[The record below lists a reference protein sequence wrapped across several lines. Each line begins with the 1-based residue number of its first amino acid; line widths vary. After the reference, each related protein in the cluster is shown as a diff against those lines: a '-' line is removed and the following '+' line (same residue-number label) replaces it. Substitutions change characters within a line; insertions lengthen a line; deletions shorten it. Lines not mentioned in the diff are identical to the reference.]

1 MIVASLHAQAGKT
14 LLARAMTEYFV
25 LSGKHPVI
33 FDTDFSERRLCAC
46 FPYDAIVVD
55 LNNVRGQMAL
65 FDTLAKP
72 FDETRVVDVTPR
84 SFRRFFNLMR
94 DTDFVAEAR
103 ANRVEPVIL
112 YIVDRNPE
120 SFEEGWELRERFPDC
135 TFVVV
140 GNAFARPPRDST
152 RRTPGYRALDAHDLH
167 MVMPALDAAFAG
179 VIEDPGL
186 SLSDLIR
193 QPLSL
198 GRSPRARG
206 DISFEAHAAVRAW
219 LVRMFQEFHWVTQ
232 QVERRGLA
240 YPAPVGLARQAMR
253 SGRDAPN

>member
-1 MIVASLHAQAGKT
+1 
-14 LLARAMTEYFV
+14 
-25 LSGKHPVI
+25 VI

-72 FDETRVVDVTPR
+72 FDEMRVVDVTPR

-103 ANRVEPVIL
+103 EHQVEPVIF
-112 YIVDRNPE
+112 YVVDRSPE
-120 SFEEGWELRERFPDC
+120 SFEEGCELRDRFPDC

-140 GNAFARPPRDST
+140 GNAHLRAPLEST

-167 MVMPALDAAFAG
+167 MAMPALDPAFAAA
-179 VIEDPGL
+179 IEDPGL
-186 SLSDLIR
+186 SFSDLVR

-198 GRSPRARG
+198 RSRRTRG
-206 DISFEAHAAVRAW
+206 DLSFEAHAAIRAW

-232 QVERRGLA
+232 QVGQRG
-240 YPAPVGLARQAMR
+240 PAMPPPPVGLARQPVR
-253 SGRDAPN
+253 SGRA